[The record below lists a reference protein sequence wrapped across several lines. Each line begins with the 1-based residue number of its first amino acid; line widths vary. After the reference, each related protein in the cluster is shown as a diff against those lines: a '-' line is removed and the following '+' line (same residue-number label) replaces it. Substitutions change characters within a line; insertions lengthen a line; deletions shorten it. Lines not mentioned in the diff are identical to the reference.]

1 MIKLRNREIMIVEGM
16 QKELGC
22 LVIRANQTAPL
33 PPYPYVSY
41 TIITPISA
49 NLGTWGR
56 YDDGKER
63 KPFTQV
69 WSFTAQSDDCIQSM
83 ELAIKAR
90 DYLEHVGTVYLN
102 DNDIIVEQVG
112 SVTNRDNLLT
122 VEYEYR
128 NGFDVTF
135 WLFGEV
141 DDTRVKTG
149 TIENVEF

>member
-1 MIKLRNREIMIVEGM
+1 MIKLRNREIIIVEGM

-22 LVIRANQTAPL
+22 LVIRANQTARV

-41 TIITPISA
+41 NVITPISA
-49 NLGTWGR
+49 NLGTWGQ

-63 KPFTQV
+63 KPFNQT
-69 WSFTAQSDDCIQSM
+69 WSFTVQSDDSTQSM

-102 DNDIIVEQVG
+102 DNDIIVESVG
-112 SVTNRDNLLT
+112 NVTNRDNLLT
-122 VEYEYR
+122 IEYEYR

-135 WLFGEV
+135 WLLNEV